1 MKFSRE
7 MIEQVNRNPLYQTMG
22 IRIESAEEG
31 VVKARLEPAPEMCWP
46 FPDQPHGGV
55 LFTLMDTTMAWAAIS
70 GQEDGSSCTTIHL
83 DIQYTHPA
91 RGDSFFCVAEVV
103 SRTKRISFIKA
114 AIHDPAGH
122 VLAMGQGTY
131 RIIKASIV

>member
-1 MKFSRE
+1 MEFTRE
-7 MIEQVNRNPLYQTMG
+7 MIDLVNQNPLYQAMG

-31 VVKARLEPAPEMCWP
+31 EVTARLEPTPSMCWP
-46 FPDQPHGGV
+46 FPGQPHGGV

-70 GQEDGSSCTTIHL
+70 AQEEAGSCTTIHL

-91 RGDSFFCVAEVV
+91 RGPAFSCRAEVV

-114 AIHDPAGH
+114 AIHDPDGLM
-122 VLAMGQGTY
+122 LAMGQGTY
-131 RIIKASIV
+131 RLIKGTIV